1 MLIALD
7 VLVVKFKVQ
16 KASAAQTGK
25 FSSGIIKTLRGR
37 IMASRSA
44 ATSESSATRDAVTA
58 LVSRAR
64 AAQKTYERSTQ
75 EQLDEAVTAAGWAIM
90 SPAHN
95 QALAELAV
103 RDTGL
108 GVVADKIIKNH
119 RKTLGLLRDLQG
131 AKSTGV
137 IAEHRSKGITEIA
150 RPVGV
155 VAAVVP
161 STNPAA
167 TPANNII
174 NALKCGNAVIVAPSP
189 KGHSTCAL
197 LIKYVHAELMRV
209 GAPDGLVQY
218 LPAPVTRELTNELM
232 KQADLVVVTGSQN
245 NVRAGYSSGKP
256 ALGVGTGNVA
266 VIVDD
271 SADCADAAKKI
282 MASKIFD
289 NATSCSSENAVI
301 VHEKVYARMMA
312 ALAKEGGALLTSAEK
327 ETLQKAMF
335 PGGMLSSAVT
345 AQPVKKICT
354 VAGLARPE
362 LVNAKCLM
370 VEESGTGRGH
380 PFSGEKL
387 SPVLTVYRA
396 QDFKAAFDTLSS
408 IYEYQGNGHSC
419 GIYTEN
425 ESHVRRLGHEL
436 TVARVIVNQA
446 HTFATGGSFDNGM
459 PFSLSMGCG
468 TWGGNSFS
476 DNLNYKHFMNVTR
489 IVRTIPPREPSL
501 DDIFGAYRKKHG
513 I

>member
-1 MLIALD
+1 VKTHCAIAKQQRLLRYHFKYMTTGPAETASTIAAARDVVAGLIA
-7 VLVVKFKVQ
+7 
-16 KASAAQTGK
+16 
-25 FSSGIIKTLRGR
+25 
-37 IMASRSA
+37 
-44 ATSESSATRDAVTA
+44 
-58 LVSRAR
+58 RAR
-64 AAQKTYERSTQ
+64 TAQKIFERSTQ
-75 EQLDEAVTAAGWAIM
+75 AQLDEAATAAGWAIM
-90 SPAHN
+90 NPERN
-95 QALAELAV
+95 RALAELAV
-103 RDTGL
+103 KDTGL
-108 GVVADKIIKNH
+108 GVVADKVTKNH

-131 AKSTGV
+131 ARTTGV
-137 IAEHRSKGITEIA
+137 IAEYPDRGITEIA

-189 KGHSTCAL
+189 KGYSTCAL
-197 LIKYVHAELMRV
+197 LLAFVNEELARV
-209 GAPDGLVQY
+209 GAPSGLVQH
-218 LPAPVTRELTNELM
+218 LPAPITKELTHSLM
-232 KQADLVVVTGSQN
+232 QQSDLVVVTGSQS

-271 SADCADAAKKI
+271 SADCTDAARKI

-301 VHEKVYARMMA
+301 VHEKVYDRMIT
-312 ALAKEGGALLTSAEK
+312 ALTHEGGALLNAAEK

-335 PGGMLSSAVT
+335 PGGKLSAAVT
-345 AQPVKKICT
+345 AQPVKKICS
-354 VAGLARPE
+354 VAGLSRPA
-362 LVNAKCLM
+362 LVDVKCLM
-370 VEESGTGRGH
+370 VEETGTGRSH

-387 SPVLTVYRA
+387 SPVLAVYRA
-396 QDFKAAFDTLSS
+396 RDFEAALGILRS

-425 ESHVRRLGHEL
+425 EGHVRRLASEL
-436 TVARVIVNQA
+436 TVARVIVKQA

-476 DNLNYKHFMNVTR
+476 DNLNYKHFMNITR
-489 IVRTIPPREPSL
+489 IVRTIPPREPTVE
-501 DDIFGAYRKKHG
+501 DIFGAYRRKHG
-513 I
+513 L